1 MSVPSIAASGR
12 AVAGVGALLRA
23 ARVVATG
30 GLLAFGVWSAAP
42 TLLPQLAA
50 TLAAPGTIGL
60 SPAAFP
66 SEATVPATSPKGPS
80 TLSLSFSDTDLTR
93 AAGAY
98 FPATYAGV
106 AVSAPSVRV
115 TSGQIV
121 LSASAR
127 TFLGTSALVANATPY
142 VSDGKLLVRVGS
154 ATIGGIALPESARAQ
169 LSQQIQSAIDAQ
181 IAGRMRVTSV
191 TASQGTVLVQG
202 TALQ

>member
-93 AAGAY
+93 AAAAY

-106 AVSAPSVRV
+106 AVRAPSVRV